1 MDVFCLTT
9 SLWDILDMERMCLHV
24 LQNTVCSASLS
35 CLIDFWW
42 LDALALYP
50 DGRRLYRSL
59 DRFRRRMRLI
69 DFQKND
75 ILTRTGM
82 KRTRLMPVF
91 LSLNLNQCLYLS
103 LKIAFESFALKII
116 LQSNDIL
123 QPFLTNPSLHR

>member
-1 MDVFCLTT
+1 MFFCLTA
-9 SLWDILDMERMCLHV
+9 SLLDILDMERMCPHV
-24 LQNTVCSASLS
+24 LQNTLCPTSLS

-75 ILTRTGM
+75 IFTRTGM
-82 KRTRLMPVF
+82 KRTRFMPVF
-91 LSLNLNQCLYLS
+91 SSLNINERLYLS
-103 LKIAFESFALKII
+103 LKIAFEPFTLKVI
-116 LQSNDIL
+116 LQS
-123 QPFLTNPSLHR
+123 